1 MTHFITQSGLDDFT
15 KEVEQLK
22 NVELPAILEA
32 INRAMAEG
40 DISEN
45 APLEAAK
52 EDRDT
57 INLRINEID
66 EVLADYQIIDE
77 ASASTSK
84 TVKLG
89 SNVKVQYLEDNRI
102 FELMIVG
109 SSEADALSN
118 RISNESPLAIAVLGK
133 KAGQEASFKSKNK
146 VYNIKIL
153 DVII

>member
-1 MTHFITQSGLDDFT
+1 MTHYITQTGLEDLI
-15 KEVEQLK
+15 KEAEQLK
-22 NVELPAILEA
+22 NVDLPEILDA
-32 INRAMAEG
+32 INKAMAEG

-66 EVLADYQIIDE
+66 EILSDYQIIDE

-89 SNVKVQYLEDNRI
+89 SHIKVQYAEDLRT

-109 SSEADALSN
+109 SSEADALNN
-118 RISNESPLAIAVLGK
+118 RISNESPLAIALIGK
-133 KAGQEASFKSKNK
+133 KAGDEVSFKSKNK
-146 VYNIKIL
+146 EYKVKIL
-153 DVII
+153 DIMI